1 MQASTTSLLPRD
13 REAGT
18 TLLEVALAG
27 AILTFSLMGVA
38 SAFGTNANAV
48 GSARGL
54 TKGTKFVEEV
64 YDSIN
69 ATRFDNLLSLNG
81 NVAHSH
87 ADPTR
92 ARWRSHISVA
102 QQSPDLMQVRLVLMD
117 HKSGHEVT
125 RMVTYRARR

>member
-1 MQASTTSLLPRD
+1 MHQKPSTNSR
-13 REAGT
+13 RHEAGT

-54 TKGTKFVEEV
+54 TKATKFVEEV

-69 ATRFDNLLSLNG
+69 ATKFGNLMSLNG

-87 ADPTR
+87 SDPTR
-92 ARWRSHISVA
+92 ARWRSHISVS
-102 QQSPDLMQVRLVLMD
+102 QHSPTLMQIRLVLFD

-125 RMVTYRARR
+125 RMVTYRAKR